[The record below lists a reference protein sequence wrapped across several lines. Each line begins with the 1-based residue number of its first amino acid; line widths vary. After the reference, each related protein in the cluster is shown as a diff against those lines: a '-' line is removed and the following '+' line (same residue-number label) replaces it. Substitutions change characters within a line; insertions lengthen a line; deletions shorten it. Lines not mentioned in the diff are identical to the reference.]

1 MKEKFKE
8 YLMIT
13 IGMLFVVIAI
23 QFFFIPN
30 NITAGG
36 VTGISVVICEYIK
49 GLNVGLV
56 MGVLNIF
63 LFIIAF
69 IFIGRDFGGKTI
81 YAAMGI
87 SFINWAI
94 EEFFTPMAVTN
105 DLMLSTIAGS
115 LFLGIGLGIVFTQDA
130 STGGTDII
138 AKILNKFFH
147 IEMGRG
153 MQIVDI
159 IVVIFSGITFGIEKA
174 IYAAIC
180 VILTGIVIDKVIS
193 GYYTCH
199 QVIIF
204 TNKTKYIKEYIIND
218 IDRGCTIFTGEG
230 GYTGENKNI
239 IYCVLERAQ
248 LMKVR
253 KFLKENEPEAFVIV
267 NDAHDVLGKGF
278 EKIEC

>member
-115 LFLGIGLGIVFTQDA
+115 LFLGTGLGIVFTQDA

-174 IYAAIC
+174 IYAAIF

-278 EKIEC
+278 EKIE

>member
-63 LFIIAF
+63 LFIITF

-115 LFLGIGLGIVFTQDA
+115 LFLGTGLGIVFTQDA

-278 EKIEC
+278 EKIE

>member
-115 LFLGIGLGIVFTQDA
+115 LFLGTGLGIAFTQDA

-278 EKIEC
+278 EKIE

>member
-174 IYAAIC
+174 IYAVIC

-278 EKIEC
+278 EKIE

>member
-115 LFLGIGLGIVFTQDA
+115 LFLGTGLGIVFTQDA

-138 AKILNKFFH
+138 AKILNKFFR

-278 EKIEC
+278 EKIE

>member
-1 MKEKFKE
+1 MKEKIKE

-115 LFLGIGLGIVFTQDA
+115 LFLGTGLGIVFTQDA

-278 EKIEC
+278 EKIE

>member
-278 EKIEC
+278 EKIE

>member
-8 YLMIT
+8 YLIIT

-94 EEFFTPMAVTN
+94 EEFFTPMVVTN

-115 LFLGIGLGIVFTQDA
+115 LFLGTGLGIVFIQDA

-278 EKIEC
+278 EKIE

>member
-1 MKEKFKE
+1 
-8 YLMIT
+8 
-13 IGMLFVVIAI
+13 
-23 QFFFIPN
+23 
-30 NITAGG
+30 
-36 VTGISVVICEYIK
+36 
-49 GLNVGLV
+49 
-56 MGVLNIF
+56 
-63 LFIIAF
+63 
-69 IFIGRDFGGKTI
+69 
-81 YAAMGI
+81 MGI

-278 EKIEC
+278 EKIE

>member
-94 EEFFTPMAVTN
+94 EEFVTPMAVTN

-115 LFLGIGLGIVFTQDA
+115 LFLGTGLGIVFTQDA

-278 EKIEC
+278 EKIE

>member
-1 MKEKFKE
+1 
-8 YLMIT
+8 
-13 IGMLFVVIAI
+13 MLFVVIAI

-115 LFLGIGLGIVFTQDA
+115 LFLGTGLGIVFTQDA

-278 EKIEC
+278 EKIE

>member
-115 LFLGIGLGIVFTQDA
+115 LFLGTGLGIVFTQDA

-278 EKIEC
+278 EKIE

>member
-63 LFIIAF
+63 LFISAF

-115 LFLGIGLGIVFTQDA
+115 LFLGTGLGIVFTQDA

-278 EKIEC
+278 EKIE

>member
-56 MGVLNIF
+56 MGVLNIL

-115 LFLGIGLGIVFTQDA
+115 LFLGTGLGIVFTQDA

-230 GYTGENKNI
+230 GYTGESKNI

-278 EKIEC
+278 EKIE

>member
-115 LFLGIGLGIVFTQDA
+115 LFLGTGLGIVFTQDA

-278 EKIEC
+278 EKI

>member
-56 MGVLNIF
+56 MGVLNIL

-115 LFLGIGLGIVFTQDA
+115 LFLGTGLGIVFTQDA

-278 EKIEC
+278 EKIE